1 LLLLEAQQ
9 PPAWRAVEQSVKIAS
24 TGQEDEEMRFADQG
38 VLVTGAASGI
48 GEKVAHA
55 IGREGAVVA
64 VADCNEEGA
73 GRVAESV
80 RRAGGRAH
88 AFVVDVTDAGAV
100 AACIAGAGAELGR
113 LDVLVNSAG
122 VREIV
127 PVLDLSVEEWQRV
140 MNINVMGTFLC
151 SQAFARAVIARR
163 GKGAIVNLASTL
175 GVVAAPSRAAY
186 TASKHAVVG
195 LTKQMAMELGD
206 KGIRVNAVG
215 PGVIR
220 TAMTDRY
227 FGDSEYAQRIRG
239 LHALA
244 RWGEPDE
251 VAKAILF
258 LASDDASFCTG
269 ATLMV
274 DGGWTAGKVF

>member
-1 LLLLEAQQ
+1 
-9 PPAWRAVEQSVKIAS
+9 
-24 TGQEDEEMRFADQG
+24 MRFKDQG

-48 GEKVAHA
+48 GEKVAQA
-55 IGREGAVVA
+55 FAREGAVVA
-64 VADCNEEGA
+64 AGDKDAKGAERVADA
-73 GRVAESV
+73 ARK
-80 RRAGGRAH
+80 AGGRAH
-88 AFVVDVTDAGAV
+88 AFELDVTDPKAV
-100 AACIAGAGAELGR
+100 AGFVDAAAKRLGR

-127 PVLDLSVEEWQRV
+127 SVLELPLAEWNRV
-140 MNINVMGTFLC
+140 MGVNITGTFLC
-151 SQAFARAVIARR
+151 SQAFARAVIAGG

-175 GVVAAPSRAAY
+175 GVVAAPNRAAY

-195 LTKQMAMELGD
+195 LTKEMAMECGA

-220 TAMTDRY
+220 TPLTERY
-227 FGDSEYAQRIRG
+227 FQDAGQAQRIKD
-239 LHALA
+239 LHAME

-258 LASDDASFCTG
+258 LASEDASFCTG
-269 ATLMV
+269 SILMV
-274 DGGWTAGKVF
+274 DGGWTSGKKL